1 MKKIAVI
8 GANGQVGTE
17 VCIHLKEIDDFEV
30 IPICRSNSS
39 TAFLRKIGL
48 DCKVVDMEDSEQVRE
63 ILTDIDIV
71 IDFSYPK
78 GTAKKVRE
86 MTRRIISNVLR
97 YAPTDSLFIYM
108 SSIVAFGVH
117 SSSPWV
123 RRHVFSHTPY
133 GALKRYG
140 ERVTRF
146 LGLFNRKKIYILRLG
161 QVHGEMQ
168 SVGRKMEKEIENRHL
183 SIPFSGNVHSPT
195 VFCSTISEA
204 ICSIVKGKEKP
215 GRYTLVSNPEPT
227 WRELYEFYARK
238 EKKDLE
244 ITSSGYL
251 GYRSNLFDMKSII
264 SSFMKRNREF
274 IAAQILKL
282 FPNLELRLSGKYWIK
297 KAEDE
302 ISKNPILKITKP
314 RVFLGSPPGKRLK
327 HISKTDLSKESESEI
342 IQKRLK
348 NIFSED

>member
-1 MKKIAVI
+1 MKKIAII

-39 TAFLRKIGL
+39 TAFLRKLGL
-48 DCKVVDMEDSEQVRE
+48 NCKVADMEDPEQAKE
-63 ILTDIDIV
+63 MLIDIDIV

-78 GTAKKVRE
+78 GTAQKVRKI
-86 MTRRIISNVLR
+86 TRRIISNVLR
-97 YAPTDSLFIYM
+97 YAPTDSSFVYM

-146 LGLFNRKKIYILRLG
+146 LGILNRKKVYILRLG
-161 QVHGEMQ
+161 QVHGEIQ
-168 SVGRKMEKEIENRHL
+168 SVGRKMEKEIGNSHL
-183 SIPFSGNVHSPT
+183 SLPFSGNVHSPT

-204 ICSIVKGKEKP
+204 IYSIVIGKEKP

-238 EKKDLE
+238 VKKDLK

-251 GYRSNLFDMKSII
+251 GYKSNYFDIKSILF
-264 SSFMKRNREF
+264 SFAKRNREF

-282 FPNLELRLSGKYWIK
+282 FPNLELRLSGKYWIR

-302 ISKNPILKITKP
+302 ISKNPIFKVIKP
-314 RVFLGSPPGKRLK
+314 KVYLGSPPGKRLK
-327 HISKTDLSKESESEI
+327 YISKNDLSTETESGIIKKKLES
-342 IQKRLK
+342 
-348 NIFSED
+348 IFPEK

>member
-1 MKKIAVI
+1 MKKLGVI

-17 VCIHLKEIDDFEV
+17 VCIYLSEMENFEV
-30 IPICRSNSS
+30 VPVCRSDSS
-39 TAFLRKIGL
+39 TAFLRKLGL
-48 DCKVVDMEDSEQVRE
+48 NCKVGNMEDPEQAKE
-63 ILTDIDIV
+63 ILKDIDVV

-78 GTAKKVRE
+78 GTAQRVRE
-86 MTRRIISNVLR
+86 MTRKSISNVLR
-97 YAPTDSLFIYM
+97 FSPPDSSFIYM

-146 LGLFNRKKIYILRLG
+146 MGLLNRRKVYILRLG

-168 SVGRKMEKEIENRHL
+168 SVGRKMRKEIEKKYL
-183 SIPFSGNVHSPT
+183 SLPFSGNVHSPT

-204 ICSIVKGKEKP
+204 ISSIVSGREAP

-227 WRELYEFYARK
+227 WRELYDFYARE
-238 EKKDLE
+238 EKKDLK

-251 GYRSNLFDMKSII
+251 GYKSNFFDMGSVI
-264 SSFMKRNREF
+264 SSFAKRNREF
-274 IAAQILKL
+274 ISSLILKF
-282 FPNLELRLSGKYWIK
+282 FPKLELRLSGKYWIK
-297 KAEDE
+297 NAEEE
-302 ISKNPILKITKP
+302 INKNPIYEIITPK
-314 RVFLGSPPGKRLK
+314 VFLGSPPGKRLK
-327 HISKTDLSKESESEI
+327 YISESDLSRESISG
-342 IQKRLK
+342 
-348 NIFSED
+348 NINKKLGKLFSED